1 MRFFNELVNYDL
13 KSNITLKTRLYQ
25 KYILEIESYLGISQ
39 YHQNLFYNSNEEDTF
54 YNDMQRYIVYQDL
67 LLLNDILDK
76 NQMEHVFAVYDDDDN
91 NGEFESLK
99 RKFYQQLK
107 GKFPEFQKEQTFDMK
122 IIKGPSIEELISKA
136 YIGLGSASFIRVDEV
151 RFFPSMFLLIREND
165 DILYKLRF
173 LQKIQYPLDQ
183 KRVYRMLD
191 GKFLEDL
198 IFASMMQCIIS
209 VYFPL
214 IPEQIFGSGSH

>member
-76 NQMEHVFAVYDDDDN
+76 NQMEHVFFAVYDDDDN

-107 GKFPEFQKEQTFDMK
+107 GNFR
-122 IIKGPSIEELISKA
+122 ISKRTN
-136 YIGLGSASFIRVDEV
+136 I
-151 RFFPSMFLLIREND
+151 
-165 DILYKLRF
+165 
-173 LQKIQYPLDQ
+173 
-183 KRVYRMLD
+183 
-191 GKFLEDL
+191 
-198 IFASMMQCIIS
+198 
-209 VYFPL
+209 
-214 IPEQIFGSGSH
+214 

>member
-1 MRFFNELVNYDL
+1 
-13 KSNITLKTRLYQ
+13 
-25 KYILEIESYLGISQ
+25 
-39 YHQNLFYNSNEEDTF
+39 
-54 YNDMQRYIVYQDL
+54 
-67 LLLNDILDK
+67 
-76 NQMEHVFAVYDDDDN
+76 
-91 NGEFESLK
+91 
-99 RKFYQQLK
+99 
-107 GKFPEFQKEQTFDMK
+107 MK

-173 LQKIQYPLDQ
+173 LQKIQYPIGY

-191 GKFLEDL
+191 GSFSWMFLEDL